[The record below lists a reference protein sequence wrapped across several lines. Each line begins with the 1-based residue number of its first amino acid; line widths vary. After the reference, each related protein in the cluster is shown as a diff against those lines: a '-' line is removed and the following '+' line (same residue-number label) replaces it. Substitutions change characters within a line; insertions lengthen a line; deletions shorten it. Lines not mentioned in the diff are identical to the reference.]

1 MAFRN
6 YDSTSFKACPEG
18 KEHHPAWREQEESL
32 LAIEQNIAEYE
43 IAQHRSEYLP
53 RFTSSV
59 ETKAFDVDN
68 YDGDMQVSLNL
79 LGEFGL
85 FDGGKSDSQIRA
97 LVNKAFSVGQRQLA
111 LRRDLETRL
120 SSLKSEI
127 DSAKKSVEQTKKD
140 VIFQEANFKAFH
152 IVF

>member
-1 MAFRN
+1 M
-6 YDSTSFKACPEG
+6 
-18 KEHHPAWREQEESL
+18 
-32 LAIEQNIAEYE
+32 IAKYE

-68 YDGDMQVSLNL
+68 FDGDMQVSLNL

-111 LRRDLETRL
+111 LRKDLETRL

-127 DSAKKSVEQTKKD
+127 DSLKLERNQILSDFVKDNICSSYESGVIGENEMLNILQT
-140 VIFQEANFKAFH
+140 
-152 IVF
+152 VFTLFEGGA